1 MQTKIWTSSLQ
12 TMGFVIHEQPSGEW
26 CACFCS
32 IWSQLVII
40 ITWNLNE
47 LPYKIIYHSDWWCD
61 IGRPSDFLSNLIM
74 YPFSMKCEI
83 KGRCLLPLR
92 RPWRD
97 EESPWINTYVKHLV
111 SKLRRV
117 IIWYEIF
124 CKVKANEFH
133 PNAGDQMCII
143 GCASIPIP
151 SCHKFHDCLRG
162 SMTRM
167 RGNKQSGGPQ
177 ILKEKRKI
185 KN

>member
-61 IGRPSDFLSNLIM
+61 IGRPSNFLSNSIM

-97 EESPWINTYVKHLV
+97 EESPWINTVCETFSLKIKESNNLIWNILQSEGQRISPKCRWPNVHNWLCLNPN
-111 SKLRRV
+111 SKLPQVSRLLERKYDT
-117 IIWYEIF
+117 YE
-124 CKVKANEFH
+124 
-133 PNAGDQMCII
+133 
-143 GCASIPIP
+143 
-151 SCHKFHDCLRG
+151 
-162 SMTRM
+162 
-167 RGNKQSGGPQ
+167 
-177 ILKEKRKI
+177 RK
-185 KN
+185 